1 MSVLHQEI
9 YGQGEPVVML
19 HGWAMH
25 TGVWRDF
32 AQTLAARHQVMC
44 LDLPGHGLSANIS
57 PYTLESIVDTVYAQL
72 PEQACVLVGWSLGG
86 NIALR
91 LAEKYPQRVKA
102 VVLIA
107 SNPHF
112 MQTESWPGMPSQLL
126 QEFVANLQNNTRQ
139 TLLRFMSL
147 QVQGRA
153 DARAS
158 LKQIKR
164 AMQECATP
172 ELEVLLAVLKIL
184 ETVDQRNTLR
194 SLDLPVLM
202 IFAGQDSLVPVS
214 TGEKCRLLSAKIE
227 LHIISDAG
235 HLPFISDQKQLLD
248 LLEDFILRKLND

>member
-1 MSVLHQEI
+1 MSELHQEI

-25 TGVWRDF
+25 TGVWREF
-32 AQTLAARHQVMC
+32 SQALAARHQVVC
-44 LDLPGHGLSANIS
+44 LDLPGHGLSADIS
-57 PYTLESIVDTVYAQL
+57 PYTLESVVDAVYAQL

-112 MQTESWPGMPSQLL
+112 MQSKSWPGMPAQLL
-126 QEFVANLQNNTRQ
+126 QEFVANLQNNCRQ

-147 QVQGRA
+147 QVQGRP
-153 DARAS
+153 DVRAS

-164 AMQECATP
+164 AMQECAAP
-172 ELEVLLAVLKIL
+172 ETEVLLAALQVLQ
-184 ETVDQRNTLR
+184 TVDQRETLR
-194 SLDLPVLM
+194 SLNLPVLM
-202 IFAGQDSLVPVS
+202 IFAGQDTLVPVS
-214 TGEKCRLLSAKIE
+214 VGEACQLLSPQLE
-227 LHIISDAG
+227 LHIIPDAG
-235 HLPFISDQKQLLD
+235 HLPFISDQKHLLD
-248 LLEDFILRKLND
+248 LLLDFILRNYD